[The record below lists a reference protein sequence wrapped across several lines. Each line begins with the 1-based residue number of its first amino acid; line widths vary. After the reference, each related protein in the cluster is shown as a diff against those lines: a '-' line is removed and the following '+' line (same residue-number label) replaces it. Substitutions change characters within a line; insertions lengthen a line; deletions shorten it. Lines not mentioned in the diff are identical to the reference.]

1 MLSAAITV
9 DALAAEP
16 IGLEDAKRFLRLDG
30 DSLNGDV
37 EMLIGAARG
46 DIEDMTGLR
55 LVEQTVEVRA
65 DAFSDFAHLEVGPV
79 VRVVEIRY
87 VDAQGVPQVL
97 EPARYELTGAGLD
110 RAIFAAI
117 GASLPQMRTGR
128 GAIVAKLLVGY
139 GGEGDALP
147 QNLRWAMLAAIRG
160 KFEDRPV
167 DLAPLLVNA
176 RIGG

>member
-9 DALAAEP
+9 SAPAAEP
-16 IGLEDAKRFLRLDG
+16 IEREDAKRFLRIDSDSLDG
-30 DSLNGDV
+30 DVDV
-37 EMLIGAARG
+37 LIGAARG

-79 VRVVEIRY
+79 VAVAEIRY
-87 VDAQGVPQVL
+87 IDPQGAPQVL
-97 EPARYELTGAGLD
+97 APALYELTGAGLD
-110 RAIFAAI
+110 RGIFAAI

-139 GGEGDALP
+139 GGDGDALP
-147 QNLRWAMLAAIRG
+147 QNLRWAMLASIRG
-160 KFEDRPV
+160 KFEDKPV
-167 DLAPLLVNA
+167 DLVPLLVNA